1 VSLFH
6 IILSVLFAASIAVGQ
21 VLFKLAA
28 LAIVGASSGSF
39 FSKAVLA
46 PPVWIAFA
54 WYGASSFLWL
64 YILMKVPLSQAY
76 PFALLGSAMV
86 PIMSAL
92 VFHERLPPIYWLGSA
107 IILVGLFIA
116 VGRGAPVPVAAP

>member
-1 VSLFH
+1 
-6 IILSVLFAASIAVGQ
+6 
-21 VLFKLAA
+21 
-28 LAIVGASSGSF
+28 
-39 FSKAVLA
+39 
-46 PPVWIAFA
+46 
-54 WYGASSFLWL
+54 
-64 YILMKVPLSQAY
+64 MKVPLSQAY